1 MVAPLDVAIG
11 GVPVSWVG
19 LIRSLQVR
27 LAVGTPDA
35 ATITLS
41 TPGGVLDLPKEA
53 AELRIAVA
61 GVDVGRYSAHTLR
74 GDTRAGTVT
83 IEAGAVD
90 ADSLL
95 RRPRDRTWTGQTIGE
110 MVATIA
116 RDAGLTPVV
125 QVDLGARVCAAG
137 CQQIAESD
145 FAFLSRIV
153 AGYNARVVAQD
164 GRLVVA
170 QGDTVNVALPPLQVD
185 ATAWVTWQRRLDAA
199 PERVQAAY
207 LAGDGVSVELVE
219 VGAGERSRR
228 LPVTYPGQDE
238 ALAAA
243 ASALAAGRTALHS
256 VRVTT
261 ALTPTAQLLQPL
273 AIPALAASPPLTIS
287 EIEHHVGGRAAT
299 SILSA
304 RPRNAYPA

>member
-1 MVAPLDVAIG
+1 MSVNVAVG
-11 GVPVSWVG
+11 GAPAPWADSV
-19 LIRSLQVR
+19 RSLRVR
-27 LAVGTPDA
+27 LAVGAPDA

-41 TPGGVLDLPKEA
+41 VAGGIINLPEEA
-53 AELRIAVA
+53 AELRITIA
-61 GVDVGRYSAHTLR
+61 GVDVGQYSAHALR
-74 GDTRAGTVT
+74 GDTRTGAVT
-83 IEAGAVD
+83 IAASAVD
-90 ADSLL
+90 AGSPL
-95 RRPRDRTWTGQTIGE
+95 RQPRDRTWTGQTIGE

-137 CQQIAESD
+137 RQQIGESD
-145 FAFLSRIV
+145 FTFLSRLLT
-153 AGYNARVVAQD
+153 GYNARVVVQD
-164 GRLVVA
+164 RRLVVT
-170 QGDTVNVALPPLQVD
+170 QGDRANIALPPLQVD
-185 ATAWVTWQRRLDAA
+185 ATAWVTWGRRLDAA

-207 LAGDGVSVELVE
+207 LAGDGVSVELAE
-219 VGAGERSRR
+219 VGAGARSRR
-228 LPVTYPGQDE
+228 LPATYSDQDS

-243 ASALAAGRTALHS
+243 ASALAAGRTTLYS

-273 AIPALAASPPLTIS
+273 AIPALAAFPPLTIS
-287 EIEHHVGGRAAT
+287 EIEHHVGGRAAM

>member
-1 MVAPLDVAIG
+1 MGVDVAVG
-11 GVPVSWVG
+11 GVPAPWAGS
-19 LIRSLQVR
+19 IRSLRIQ

-41 TPGGVLDLPKEA
+41 AAGGIIDLPEEA

-83 IEAGAVD
+83 IEASAVD
-90 ADSLL
+90 AGSPL
-95 RRPRDRTWTGQTIGE
+95 RQPRDRTWTGQTIGE
-110 MVATIA
+110 MAATIA

-137 CQQIAESD
+137 SQQIGESD
-145 FAFLSRIV
+145 FAFLSRI
-153 AGYNARVVAQD
+153 ASGYNARVVAQD
-164 GRLVVA
+164 GRLVVT
-170 QGDTVNVALPPLQVD
+170 QGDRVSVALPPLRVD
-185 ATAWVTWQRRLDAA
+185 PADQVTWQRRLDAD

-207 LAGDGVSVELVE
+207 LATDGVSVELAE
-219 VGAGERSRR
+219 VGAGARSRR
-228 LPVTYPGQDE
+228 LPVTYPDQDS

-243 ASALAAGRTALHS
+243 ASTLAAGRSALYS
-256 VRVTT
+256 IRVTT
-261 ALTPTAQLLQPL
+261 ALTPAAQLLQPL
-273 AIPALAASPPLTIS
+273 EIPALAFPPLSIS

-304 RPRNAYPA
+304 WPRNAYPA

>member
-1 MVAPLDVAIG
+1 MVVPLGVAIG
-11 GVPVSWVG
+11 GVPVPWVDS
-19 LIRSLQVR
+19 IRSLQIR

-41 TPGGVLDLPKEA
+41 VPGGILDLPEEA

-61 GVDVGRYSAHTLR
+61 GVDVGRYSAQTIR
-74 GDTRAGTVT
+74 GDTRTGTVT
-83 IEAGAVD
+83 IEASAVD
-90 ADSLL
+90 AGSLL
-95 RRPRDRTWTGQTIGE
+95 RQPRDRTWTGQTIGE

-137 CQQIAESD
+137 RQQTAESD
-145 FAFLSRIV
+145 FSFLSRIM
-153 AGYNARVVAQD
+153 AGYNTRVVAQD
-164 GRLVVA
+164 GRLVVS
-170 QGDTVNVALPPLQVD
+170 QGDSVNVALTPLQVD

-199 PERVQAAY
+199 PERAQAAY
-207 LAGDGVSVELVE
+207 LAGDGVSVELAE
-219 VGAGERSRR
+219 VGAGEPSRR
-228 LPVTYPGQDE
+228 LPVTYPDQDS

-273 AIPALAASPPLTIS
+273 EIPALAAFPPLTIS
-287 EIEHHVGGRAAT
+287 EIVHHVGSRAAT
-299 SILSA
+299 SILSG

>member
-1 MVAPLDVAIG
+1 MVVPLDVAVG
-11 GVPVSWVG
+11 GVSAPWVG
-19 LIRSLQVR
+19 SIRSLRIR
-27 LAVGTPDA
+27 LAAGTPDA
-35 ATITLS
+35 AAITLS
-41 TPGGVLDLPKEA
+41 VAGGIIDLPEEA

-74 GDTRAGTVT
+74 GDSRAGTVT

-90 ADSLL
+90 AGSLL
-95 RRPRDRTWTGQTIGE
+95 RQPRDRTWSGQTIGE

-116 RDAGLTPVV
+116 RDADLTPVV

-137 CQQIAESD
+137 RQQIGESD
-145 FAFLSRIV
+145 FAFLSRLA
-153 AGYNARVVAQD
+153 AGYNARVVVQD

-170 QGDTVNVALPPLQVD
+170 QGDEVNVALPPLRVD
-185 ATAWVTWQRRLDAA
+185 RTAQVTWQRRLDAA
-199 PERVQAAY
+199 PERVQAAW
-207 LAGDGVSVELVE
+207 LAADGVSVELVE
-219 VGAGERSRR
+219 VGAGERTRR

-273 AIPALAASPPLTIS
+273 EIPALSAFPPLTING
-287 EIEHHVGGRAAT
+287 IEHHVGGRAAT
-299 SILSA
+299 SILSGRA
-304 RPRNAYPA
+304 RNTYPA